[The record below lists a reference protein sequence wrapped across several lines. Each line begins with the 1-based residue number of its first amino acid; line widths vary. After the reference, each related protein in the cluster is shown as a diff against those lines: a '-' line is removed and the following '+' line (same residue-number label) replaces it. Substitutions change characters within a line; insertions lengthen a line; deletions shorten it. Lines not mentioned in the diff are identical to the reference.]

1 MTQATQARSDDELL
15 LAIGRDRDRKAF
27 AELYERHKD
36 RAYALAWQI
45 AHDRAL
51 ADEAVQEAMLRL
63 WNGAERY
70 EPGNARAYLLRIVA
84 RESIRI
90 RRGQSRED
98 RKAMDRSLSNARESA
113 SPSSEAERSEAGAAL
128 RAALARMEQEQREMV
143 VLAVGAGLSHKD
155 IGDLYRVPRRTVSD
169 RVQAALERL
178 RDELRKAG
186 FGALAVGVAGGGLEI
201 QDVLLEGPPAPA
213 ELLPRVLEALDV
225 RKFSRRATQS
235 TPSAAPIYAFLGLL
249 GILAAGA
256 ALWWTLRPAPQPS
269 AVPASEPASMG
280 ESQRYARTWNFD
292 APGSEAG
299 LVLEQGDWL
308 YSGEKGC
315 MDVRSERTTF
325 RLDLPALRLPLLV
338 EFRFSPRE
346 VRNQK
351 SYDVGMGAV
360 FKGNGTELYWPRRAM
375 QLSRPNTWVRSHA
388 YVSARGIDHYVA
400 DRRMHLLLGEPVPQP
415 GSLVISMAGPM
426 LIDDLTVREI
436 AESEVPGLEEFYA
449 AWARVEP
456 ERRTGTQEAPG
467 LDGAVFK
474 FGGSSEGSKLLTPH
488 PLNSKES
495 KP

>member
-1 MTQATQARSDDELL
+1 MTQANQARSDDELL

-27 AELYERHKD
+27 AEIYERHKD

-98 RKAMDRSLSNARESA
+98 RKAMDRSLSNARETA

-128 RAALARMEQEQREMV
+128 RAALACMDQEQREMV

-186 FGALAVGVAGGGLEI
+186 FGALAVGVTGGGFEI

-225 RKFSRRATQS
+225 RKFSRRAAQS
-235 TPSAAPIYAFLGLL
+235 APSAVPILAFLGIL
-249 GILAAGA
+249 GVLSAGA
-256 ALWWTLRPAPQPS
+256 VLWWTLRPASQLS
-269 AVPASEPASMG
+269 DVPAAMG
-280 ESQRYARTWNFD
+280 ESQRYARTWTFD
-292 APGSEAG
+292 APGSETD
-299 LVLEQGDWL
+299 LVLEQGEWL
-308 YSGEKGC
+308 FSGEKGC

-351 SYDVGMGAV
+351 SYDIGMGAV
-360 FKGNGTELYWPRRAM
+360 FKEDGTELYWPRRTT
-375 QLSRPNTWVRSHA
+375 QLSRPNTWIRSHA

-400 DRRMHLLLGEPVPQP
+400 DRRMHVLLGEPVPQP
-415 GSLVISMAGPM
+415 GSLLISMAGPM

-436 AESEVPGLEEFYA
+436 DESEVPGLEELYA

-474 FGGSSEGSKLLTPH
+474 FGATSDDSKMLTPH
-488 PLNSKES
+488 TLNAKES
-495 KP
+495 QP